1 MEYTRSVYFKKTS
14 FFSNIGNMEA
24 GRNSRPRN
32 KIRLHHT
39 QQQQVAM
46 TRLSD
51 KLLTGK
57 PFMTKRVMQ
66 E

>member
-1 MEYTRSVYFKKTS
+1 
-14 FFSNIGNMEA
+14 MEA

-57 PFMTKRVMQ
+57 LLMTKSVMQ